1 MSSGFDSK
9 IDSAGA
15 KGGSEEDE
23 PKNAASASV
32 TSVAAFQLPKVP
44 TQYADE
50 SYKLFSQ
57 IQVDD
62 PTPEEAKIIRNKCV
76 KWILPFICI
85 GYHVMYVDK
94 QTVVAL
100 SPKVDA
106 LD

>member
-1 MSSGFDSK
+1 MSSAFDSK
-9 IDSAGA
+9 IDSAGG

-23 PKNAASASV
+23 PKVAASASV

-62 PTPEEAKIIRNKCV
+62 PTPEEAKRIRNKCI

-94 QTVVAL
+94 QTVCCTVPE
-100 SPKVDA
+100 SRCT
-106 LD
+106 

>member
-1 MSSGFDSK
+1 MSSEFDSK
-9 IDSAGA
+9 IDSAGG

-23 PKNAASASV
+23 PKIAASASV

-62 PTPEEAKIIRNKCV
+62 PTPEEAKRIRNKCV

-94 QTVVAL
+94 QTVCCTV
-100 SPKVDA
+100 PEIRCT
-106 LD
+106 